1 MSIPTE
7 QDDEEEGESAKPA
20 KNKTSDFLLA
30 EYTNLSQAHFTT
42 NSSVS
47 TFFRSYLVLIGLPIP
62 LIGFALS
69 QVGQSKQLNVFVEV
83 FSYLIPIGAF
93 VLGCVGYFV
102 MIYVINLRL
111 DSLLY
116 ARAVNGIRK
125 HFMNTSGL
133 SFEQEHRIR
142 VMPRSSFQPRY
153 HEWHYTFSVIC
164 VFAIINTVYFAIS
177 CYWYFA
183 FAPKTSD
190 RWTIPAMIAAV
201 ASSML
206 IHAATY
212 NLLVWY
218 RETKYLRS
226 HTIGTDIDG
235 VLNDHRPQFCKLLN
249 ELCDKELLPDAIT
262 SIPVHEASL
271 GVTEADEGSIFN
283 HPRYWTE
290 MPAAPAVGPMLSR
303 IRNVLGYKVVVF
315 THRPWPEPK
324 SFPTGQESNYRK
336 LWKKS
341 FFHCFSRGF
350 SVNSLTKAWLSQ
362 HNIPYDKLVIERG
375 NIHTADPRTL
385 TMNRFIYSERHKVRV
400 FVEDDLLKA
409 IKLADICE
417 VVFLIDHPYNQKADL
432 PSNIIRI
439 KSGWPEIYQWMKK
452 LF

>member
-1 MSIPTE
+1 MSLTTE
-7 QDDEEEGESAKPA
+7 QDDEEETESTKPA
-20 KNKTSDFLLA
+20 KNKTPDFLLS

-69 QVGQSKQLNVFVEV
+69 QVGQGKQLNVFIEV
-83 FSYLIPIGAF
+83 LSYLIPIGGF
-93 VLGCVGYFV
+93 VLGCVGFFV

-111 DSLLY
+111 DALLY

-142 VMPRSSFQPRY
+142 VLPRSSFQPRY

-164 VFAIINTVYFAIS
+164 VFAIIDTLYFALA
-177 CYWYFA
+177 CYWYFT
-183 FAPKTSD
+183 FAPVTYD
-190 RWTIPAMIAAV
+190 RWAILASVTAV
-201 ASSML
+201 ACSMF
-206 IHAATY
+206 IHIGTY
-212 NLLVWY
+212 NFLVWY

-235 VLNDHRPQFCKLLN
+235 VLNDHRPHFCKLLK
-249 ELCDKELLPDAIT
+249 ETCDKVLLPDEIT
-262 SIPVHEASL
+262 TIPVQEAL
-271 GVTEADEGSIFN
+271 QRVTEADESSIFN
-283 HPRYWTE
+283 QPRYWSD
-290 MPAAPAVGPMLSR
+290 MPPAQDVASMLSR

-315 THRPWPEPK
+315 SHRPWPEPK
-324 SFPTGQESNYRK
+324 SFPASRQGEYRA
-336 LWKKS
+336 LWKRSYLKWLK
-341 FFHCFSRGF
+341 RRV
-350 SVNSLTKAWLSQ
+350 SVNSLTKEWLKR
-362 HNIPYDKLVIERG
+362 HKIPYDKLVIERG
-375 NIHTADPRTL
+375 NVHTADPGTL
-385 TMNRFIYSERHKVRV
+385 TRNRFIYSERHKVRV

-417 VVFLIDHPYNQKADL
+417 MVFLIDHPYNQTSNL
-432 PSNIIRI
+432 PSNIIRV
-439 KSGWPEIYQWMKK
+439 KEGWPEIYQWLKK